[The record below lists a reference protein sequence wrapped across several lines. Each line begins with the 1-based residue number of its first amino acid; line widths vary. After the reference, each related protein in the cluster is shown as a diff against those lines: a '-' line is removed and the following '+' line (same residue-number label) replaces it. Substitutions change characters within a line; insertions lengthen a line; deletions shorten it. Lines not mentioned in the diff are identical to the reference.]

1 MKPFEMKTVL
11 KEIQIF
17 QSNLV
22 SSIYCDYETPKMEI
36 AVTPEPVPFEQ
47 ISNLDFH
54 PINIGEKWSNRLFDC
69 GWLHLTGNLPPEKTN
84 RTRVLRIDVSGEGCI
99 FDSKGNA
106 IRGITNVASVFDRR
120 YGHPKKTVVFI
131 DELENDKT
139 LDLWVEIANNDLF
152 GNDCGGVILQCATA
166 YLNEEAKAFYYDL
179 EFLIDYLSA
188 IDDKNPQYY
197 TLLYTMYDAISFVS
211 SEFYDADIKK
221 ARRILSKQLKKKN
234 GDSFLS
240 FGAIGHAHL
249 DLAWLWPI
257 RETKRKL
264 YRTYSTVIANM
275 ERYPSYKFGTSQ
287 AQQLQWLKELQ
298 PNLFNKIKQKVK
310 EGRIEL
316 QGGMWVEA
324 DTNLTGGES
333 LIRQFVYGK
342 KFFLNEFGKDVKV
355 CWLPDVFGYSA
366 TLPQIMKKCGMD
378 YFLTIKLSWSE
389 HFSFPHHTF
398 NWQGIDGSEIFVHMP
413 PEGNYN
419 SSATP
424 KTLIDTQGLFIERGK
439 LDKAMLLVGI
449 GDGGGGP
456 GRDHLERL
464 ERAKDFA
471 GLPKVEQTFAE
482 DTFKY
487 MAKKKK
493 DLATWKGELYL
504 DRHQGTLTSASKNKK
519 LNRQIENELS
529 VTEKMGVLSFVN
541 GCESYNKENI
551 DEIWKET
558 LLYQFHDIL
567 PGSSIKRVY
576 DESVPRYQ
584 QMIEELKKEQS
595 LISNNLGNV
604 LCVFNPDSF
613 ERNEVV
619 FANDKYYN
627 VCAKPLSYTALV
639 NEYKPKTCKV
649 YKNKLENTYLKV
661 DFSADGSVN
670 ITDKVN
676 NEVNVVSGNV
686 FKLYNEFLDC
696 WDMSSNF
703 KKFEI
708 GEMKLLNRKYY
719 REGDSSVVEQTFGF
733 NSSLLIQKVVLK
745 DEGKIVDF
753 RCKINWQ
760 ENKKMLRVE
769 FDPYYKSDVATC
781 DIQFGSI
788 ERPTYSQSIE
798 QYGKYEVSMH
808 KYVDISNQDYGVALF
823 NDGKYGVNVKDGKI
837 SINLLR
843 SQTYPC
849 VDCDK
854 GEHEFSFAVYPHKG
868 TRYNS
873 DVVIKSVE
881 YNHPLVVT
889 NATPTQSLFTLSN
902 NSVLIETVKM
912 SEEGS
917 DIIVRLYEINGRH
930 AKTQLN
936 VNFACESICET
947 DMLENVIQELGFES
961 GELNLSFKPFEIK
974 TLKVVKKY

>member
-1 MKPFEMKTVL
+1 MKPIEMKTAL

-17 QSNLV
+17 QANLV
-22 SSIYCDYETPKMEI
+22 SAIYCDYEIPEMEI
-36 AVTPEPVPFEQ
+36 AVTKEPVPFEQ
-47 ISNLDFH
+47 RMGLDFR
-54 PINIGEKWSNRLFDC
+54 PVKIGEKWSDRLFDC
-69 GWLHLTGNLPPEKTN
+69 GWLHLKGNLPPKKEGKV
-84 RTRVLRIDVSGEGCI
+84 RVVRIDVSGEGCI

-106 IRGITNVASVFDRR
+106 IRGITNVTSVFDRR
-120 YGHPKKTVVFI
+120 YGHPKKTVVFT
-131 DELENDKT
+131 DELENNNN

-152 GNDCGGVILQCATA
+152 GNDCGGVIIQCSTA
-166 YLNEEAKAFYYDL
+166 YLDQEVRALYYDL
-179 EFLIDYLSA
+179 DFLIDYLNE

-197 TLLYTMYDAISFVS
+197 TLLYAMYDAISFVS
-211 SEFYDADIKK
+211 AEFKSDEIKK
-221 ARRILSKQLKKKN
+221 ARKILSKELKRKN
-234 GDSFLS
+234 GASFLT

-249 DLAWLWPI
+249 DLAWLWPV

-275 ERYPSYKFGTSQ
+275 EKYPSYKFGTSQ
-287 AQQLQWLKELQ
+287 AQQLEWLKELQ
-298 PNLFNKIKQKVK
+298 PNLFNKVKQKVK

-342 KFFLNEFGKDVKV
+342 KFFLNEFGKDIKV

-366 TLPQIMKKCGMD
+366 ALPQIMKKCGME

-389 HFSFPHHTF
+389 HFNFPHHTF

-424 KTLIDTQGLFIERGK
+424 KTLIDTQGNFIERGK

-471 GLPKVEQTFAE
+471 GLPKVEQVFAE

-529 VTEKMGVLSFVN
+529 LTEKMGVSAFVN
-541 GCESYNKENI
+541 GYESYNKDNI

-576 DESVPRYQ
+576 DESVPRYEE
-584 QMIEELKKEQS
+584 MIAKLKQEQ
-595 LISNNLGNV
+595 LAISNNLGQT
-604 LCVFNPDSF
+604 LCVYNPDCF
-613 ERNEVV
+613 ERNEIV
-619 FANDKYYN
+619 FANGKYYK
-627 VCAKPLSYTALV
+627 VCAKPLSYTALIE
-639 NEYKPKTCKV
+639 EYKPQNHKT
-649 YKNKLENTYLKV
+649 YKNKLENKYLKV
-661 DFSADGSVN
+661 DFSADGSVS
-670 ITDKVN
+670 ITDKIN

-708 GEMKLLNRKYY
+708 GEMKLVSRKNY
-719 REGDSSVVEQTFGF
+719 REGDASVIEQTFGF
-733 NSSLLIQKVVLK
+733 NNSLLVQKVMLK
-745 DEGKIVDF
+745 DEGRIVDF

-760 ENKKMLRVE
+760 ETKKMLRVE
-769 FDPYYKSDVATC
+769 FDPYYKADVATC

-849 VDCDK
+849 VDCDN
-854 GEHEFSFAVYPHKG
+854 GEHEFSFAVYPHSG
-868 TRYNS
+868 NRYTS
-873 DVVIKSVE
+873 DVVVRSVE
-881 YNHPLVVT
+881 YNHPLAIV
-889 NATPTQSLFTLSN
+889 NANQTKSLFTLSN

-912 SEEGS
+912 SEEGK
-917 DIIVRLYEINGRH
+917 DIILRLYEINGKH
-930 AKTQLN
+930 AKTQLG
-936 VNFACESICET
+936 VNFACEKVYETNMLESVIEELICENG
-947 DMLENVIQELGFES
+947 L
-961 GELNLSFKPFEIK
+961 LNLTFKPFEIK
-974 TLKVVKKY
+974 TLMIRSK

>member
-17 QSNLV
+17 QANLI
-22 SSIYCDYETPKMEI
+22 SAIYSDCETPEMEI
-36 AVTPEPVPFEQ
+36 AVTQEPVPFEKRLE
-47 ISNLDFH
+47 LDFRR
-54 PINIGEKWSNRLFDC
+54 IEIGEKWSSTLFDC
-69 GWLHLTGNLPPEKTN
+69 GWLHLTGKLPPEKADKV
-84 RTRVLRIDVSGEGCI
+84 RVLRIDVSGEGCI
-99 FDSKGNA
+99 FDSNGNA
-106 IRGITNVASVFDRR
+106 IRGITNVTSAFDRR
-120 YGHPKKTVVFI
+120 YGHPKKTVVFV
-131 DELENDKT
+131 DELEDDNT

-152 GNDCGGVILQCATA
+152 GNDCGGVILQCATS
-166 YLNEEAKAFYYDL
+166 YLDEEVRAFYYDL
-179 EFLIDYLSA
+179 DFLIDYLNA

-197 TLLYTMYDAISFVS
+197 TLLYTMYDAISLVS
-211 SEFYDADIKK
+211 SEFNLADVKK
-221 ARRILSKQLKKKN
+221 ARKILSKQLKKKN
-234 GDSFLS
+234 GTSFLS

-298 PNLFNKIKQKVK
+298 PALFEKVKQKVK

-342 KFFLNEFGKDVKV
+342 KFFLQEFGKDIKV
-355 CWLPDVFGYSA
+355 CWLPDVFGYSGA
-366 TLPQIMKKCGMD
+366 LPQIMKKCGMD

-424 KTLIDTQGLFIERGK
+424 KTLIDTQGMFIERGK

-471 GLPKVEQTFAE
+471 GLPKVEQVFAE

-519 LNRQIENELS
+519 LNRQIEYELS
-529 VTEKMGVLSFVN
+529 VTEKMGVSAFVN
-541 GCESYNKENI
+541 GCESYNKADI

-576 DESVPRYQ
+576 DESVPRYEY
-584 QMIEELKKEQS
+584 MIEQLKKEQS
-595 LISNNLGNV
+595 LISYNIGQT
-604 LCVFNPDSF
+604 LCVYNPDSF
-613 ERNEVV
+613 ERNEIV
-619 FANDKYYN
+619 FANNKYYS
-627 VCAKPLSYTALV
+627 VCAKPLSYTPLV
-639 NEYKPKTCKV
+639 SEYKPKLRKT
-649 YKNKLENTYLKV
+649 YKNKLENEYLRV
-661 DFSADGSVN
+661 DFSADGSVK
-670 ITDKVN
+670 ITDKIN
-676 NEVNVVSGNV
+676 NEVDVVSGNV

-708 GEMKLLNRKYY
+708 GEMKLVSRKDY
-719 REGDSSVVEQTFGF
+719 REGDASIIEQTFSF
-733 NSSLLIQKVVLK
+733 NNSLLTQKVVLK
-745 DEGKIVDF
+745 DEGRIVDF

-760 ENKKMLRVE
+760 ETKKMLRVE
-769 FDPYYKSDVATC
+769 FDPHYKADVATC

-808 KYVDISNQDYGVALF
+808 KYVDISNQDYGVAIF

-854 GEHEFSFAVYPHKG
+854 GEHVFSFAIYPHRDN
-868 TRYNS
+868 RYNS
-873 DVVIKSVE
+873 DVVVKSVE
-881 YNHPLVVT
+881 YNHPLVVI
-889 NATPTQSLFTLSN
+889 NANKTEPLFTLSN
-902 NSVLIETVKM
+902 NVVLIETVKM

-917 DIIVRLYEINGRH
+917 DIVLRLYEING
-930 AKTQLN
+930 KSVNTQLN
-936 VNFACESICET
+936 VNFDYEKVYET
-947 DMLENVIQELGFES
+947 DMLENVLEELICENK
-961 GELNLSFKPFEIK
+961 NLDLAFKPFEIK
-974 TLKVVKKY
+974 TLRIKRK